1 MTALGWRKGQI
12 SVLMAGRQ
20 TGKTTYMDIAN
31 PPAIRILDSATVD
44 GEIWY
49 TVQCKPSTVS
59 GWVQEQDPNLWR
71 RTDSSIDQRWY
82 VHFNVF
88 DIHEKL
94 YTMLMLKWK

>member
-1 MTALGWRKGQI
+1 MTTTGWRKGQI

-20 TGKTTYMDIAN
+20 TGKSHWNDIVN
-31 PPAIRILDSATVD
+31 PPAIKILDQELVD
-44 GEIWY
+44 GETWY

-59 GWVQEQDPNLWR
+59 GWIQEQDPNLWHR
-71 RTDSSIDQRWY
+71 HIDIDQRWY
-82 VHFNVF
+82 AHFNVF